1 MADDDMAEEDMPEE
15 EMAAEEEMA
24 PEVMDTGTGLASS
37 TSASLAAI
45 LGLTALAVVLGGYTF
60 ARRRR

>member
-1 MADDDMAEEDMPEE
+1 MAP
-15 EMAAEEEMA
+15 EEEMA

-37 TSASLAAI
+37 TSPSLAAI

>member
-1 MADDDMAEEDMPEE
+1 
-15 EMAAEEEMA
+15 
-24 PEVMDTGTGLASS
+24 MDTGSGLAPN